1 MGLHFYEQGAGEPDN
16 GRAMVWYLIVANCVI
31 HLFFARNE
39 EFYRIFGL
47 HCAGDFHFWQ
57 VLTAGFLHSPDSI
70 FHLVFNMWSLYLFG
84 MLVAPHIG
92 KIGFLLL
99 YCISVLAGNLL
110 FLVLNFGT
118 PAQVVGASG
127 AVFGVMAA
135 AAMLEPDHRFV
146 LIFLPFKPLRTTS
159 LVICF
164 AVAEIFFQL
173 TGTQYGVAHLA
184 HLGGLVG
191 GYLFI
196 RLHYP
201 RMVVWDVFRPRVR
214 NVEPDPGPE
223 EVRHRS
229 GPVSS
234 AELDALLDKISR
246 YGINS
251 LSEYELSRLKQARE
265 EMRGK

>member
-1 MGLHFYEQGAGEPDN
+1 MSLHFYNQGTGEPAD
-16 GRAMVWYLIVANCVI
+16 GRAMVWYLIIANCVI
-31 HLFFARNE
+31 HLFFARSG

-47 HCAGDFHFWQ
+47 SCGKYFEFWQ
-57 VLTAGFLHSPDSI
+57 PLTAGFLHSPDSI
-70 FHLVFNMWSLYLFG
+70 FHLIFNMWSLYLFG

-92 KIGFLLL
+92 KAGFLLL

-118 PAQVVGASG
+118 GAFVVGASG

-135 AAMLEPDHRFV
+135 AAMLEPDRRFT
-146 LIFLPFKPLRTTS
+146 LLFLPFKPIKTTS

-164 AVAEIFFQL
+164 AAAEIFFQL
-173 TGTQYGVAHLA
+173 TGTQCGVAHLA

-196 RLHYP
+196 RLRYP

-214 NVEPDPGPE
+214 NIRTDNGPE

-229 GPVSS
+229 GSESS

-251 LSEYELSRLKQARE
+251 LSEYELARLRQARE

>member
-1 MGLHFYEQGAGEPDN
+1 MSLHFYNQGTGEQAD
-16 GRAMVWYLIVANCVI
+16 GRAMVWYLIIANCAV
-31 HLFFARNE
+31 HLLLNGDLYDIFA
-39 EFYRIFGL
+39 L
-47 HCAGDFHFWQ
+47 HCGGGFHFWQ
-57 VLTAGFLHSPDSI
+57 LLTAGFLHSHETI
-70 FHLVFNMWSLYLFG
+70 FHLIFNMWSLYLFG

-92 KIGFLLL
+92 QIGFLLL

-110 FLVLNFGT
+110 FLIPNFGGE
-118 PAQVVGASG
+118 ALVVGASG

-135 AAMLEPDHRFV
+135 AAMLEPDRRFT
-146 LIFLPFKPLRTTS
+146 LLFLPFKPLRTTS

-164 AVAEIFFQL
+164 AVAEIIFL
-173 TGTQYGVAHLA
+173 LPGARDGVAHLA

-196 RLHYP
+196 KLRYP

-214 NVEPDPGPE
+214 NVRTDDGPE

-251 LSEYELSRLKQARE
+251 LSEYELARLRQARE